1 MSCYIAAYGLVSAL
15 GAGRDASAEAL
26 KAWHDA
32 GVSPLDRHRAPLLG
46 EHTDEV
52 LDELGYSAG
61 QVAQLRADGI
71 V

>member
-32 GVSPLDRHRAPLLG
+32 GVSPLDRHRTPLL
-46 EHTDEV
+46 
-52 LDELGYSAG
+52 
-61 QVAQLRADGI
+61 DGRPTP
-71 V
+71 VGA

>member
-32 GVSPLDRHRAPLLG
+32 GVSPLDRHRTPLSPG
-46 EHTDEV
+46 S
-52 LDELGYSAG
+52 GA
-61 QVAQLRADGI
+61 AAARASRRI
-71 V
+71 E